1 MVPKDIWLF
10 TLGLLMAGAVDAAIP
25 PVAWPADEFRLAK
38 VPLVVAPPQDP
49 TSAKKEDVAELL
61 DEVEQAIRAFREQ
74 GNPRRL
80 GEAERL
86 LNGDLSAEEVSRD
99 QRWRYA
105 FLQSQLAQS
114 LHQFE
119 RAWHYLTE
127 AERSIQQLEEPD
139 RRRDATM
146 QWLLAAYHLAL
157 VQGDY
162 AVAQGHCAAMGELVA
177 SLYRQACQIYLRGL
191 REQDPGALNE
201 LQALIANHLLGGD
214 VALHWIAVSRADLA
228 DRFADDSALDAWRMA
243 LLLSPEDRYTRSRY
257 CEAALS
263 AEQFQR
269 ALSLSAAE
277 ADDEAMLLCRL
288 MALHGLTSQAS
299 VDADLQAD
307 YLQLRAQVEQL
318 FTEMARRGGI
328 PASRH
333 RARYLLEI
341 EGRQREALKMAEEIW
356 TEQREWP
363 DQQLLLDA
371 RAAVGDER

>member
-1 MVPKDIWLF
+1 MC
-10 TLGLLMAGAVDAAIP
+10 
-25 PVAWPADEFRLAK
+25 
-38 VPLVVAPPQDP
+38 
-49 TSAKKEDVAELL
+49 
-61 DEVEQAIRAFREQ
+61 IR
-74 GNPRRL
+74 
-80 GEAERL
+80 
-86 LNGDLSAEEVSRD
+86 
-99 QRWRYA
+99 
-105 FLQSQLAQS
+105 
-114 LHQFE
+114 
-119 RAWHYLTE
+119 
-127 AERSIQQLEEPD
+127 D
-139 RRRDATM
+139 R
-146 QWLLAAYHLAL
+146 
-157 VQGDY
+157 
-162 AVAQGHCAAMGELVA
+162 
-177 SLYRQACQIYLRGL
+177 
-191 REQDPGALNE
+191 
-201 LQALIANHLLGGD
+201 
-214 VALHWIAVSRADLA
+214 HWIAVSRADLA